1 MPIIGLTDGQPS
13 FKELGR
19 LRKGAPK
26 SEGLKDLEYIRAD
39 FRPDEPEAF
48 ARWVAAYPKEPTR
61 INVRIAFPDLAASWD
76 ANWEVYN
83 TAGQLGR
90 SDGKRWVYLR
100 DHQTGALLV
109 KDGVPQDDAGLPVD
123 ESGMP
128 YMPFDPAKVVYS
140 YWSKKKQRDMPV
152 YPKLTGKLKLL
163 IPELKMVAFM
173 VAITHSVY
181 DVYQIN
187 SQLLGIV
194 QIAKNMNMPLPMLP
208 LVFFRRMQTISTTYG
223 GKKHLEEKSLLNIEI
238 RQDWAEAQFDVLERI
253 MPGMALPTPA
263 PVLELPADLA
273 EAAAHDEDDEQEEE
287 LPDCGPQQM
296 AMPMGGEPAPKPP
309 PTSPAYADGTLVDP
323 TNAAETEAFST
334 FAAAME
340 RKPASRAELRDWTR
354 AHRNGDKK

>member
-1 MPIIGLTDGQPS
+1 
-13 FKELGR
+13 
-19 LRKGAPK
+19 
-26 SEGLKDLEYIRAD
+26 
-39 FRPDEPEAF
+39 
-48 ARWVAAYPKEPTR
+48 
-61 INVRIAFPDLAASWD
+61 
-76 ANWEVYN
+76 VYN